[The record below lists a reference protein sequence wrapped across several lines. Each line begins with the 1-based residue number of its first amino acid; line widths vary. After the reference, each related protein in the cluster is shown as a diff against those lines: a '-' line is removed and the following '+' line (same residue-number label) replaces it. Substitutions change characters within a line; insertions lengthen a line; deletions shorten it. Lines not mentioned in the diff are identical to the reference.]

1 MPTVLLVRHA
11 QASFGSADYD
21 VLSPLG
27 VEQAEVLT
35 AALARRNL
43 NVTQIVAG
51 SARRQ
56 RETAGPLAA
65 DRGLEIETDERWNE
79 YETDEVLAHHAKET
93 VSLERTGAGGG
104 EITSRDFQLVLDE
117 ALRDWVQ
124 AGAATA
130 AAQTWPD
137 FLGSRVAAL
146 EDFAAGLGS
155 GETGIAVTSGGVLGA
170 IGAQLLGEH
179 ADLFP
184 RLNKVVVNSGVTKLV
199 VGRGGTSLIAF
210 NEHGHLD
217 EVGAHLLTY
226 R

>member
-27 VEQAEVLT
+27 VEQAQVLT

-43 NVTQIVAG
+43 NVTRIVAG

-56 RETAGPLAA
+56 RETAAPVAA

-79 YETDEVLAHHAKET
+79 YETDEVLAHHASES
-93 VSLERTGAGGG
+93 VSLEGTGEGG
-104 EITSRDFQLVLDE
+104 EITSRDFQLVLDG
-117 ALRDWVQ
+117 ALHGWAR

-130 AAQTWPD
+130 ATQTWPD
-137 FLGSRVAAL
+137 FLASRTAAL
-146 EDFAAGLGS
+146 ADFAAGLGS
-155 GETGIAVTSGGVLGA
+155 GETGIAFTSGGVIAA
-170 IGAQLLGEH
+170 IGSHLLGER

-184 RLNKVVVNSGVTKLV
+184 RLNKVVVNSGITKLV

-217 EVGAHLLTY
+217 EAGPRLLTY

>member
-27 VEQAEVLT
+27 VEQAAVLT

-43 NVTQIVAG
+43 NVTRIAAG

-56 RETAGPLAA
+56 LETAEPVAA
-65 DRGLEIETDERWNE
+65 DRGLEVGIDERWNE
-79 YETDEVLAHHAKET
+79 YETDEVLAHHASET
-93 VSLERTGAGGG
+93 VLLEGAEEGG
-104 EITSRDFQLVLDE
+104 EITSRDFQLVLDG
-117 ALRDWVQ
+117 ALHGWAQ
-124 AGAATA
+124 AGATTP

-137 FLGSRVAAL
+137 FLASRTAAL
-146 EDFAAGLGS
+146 TDFAARLGS
-155 GETGIAVTSGGVLGA
+155 GETGIVFSSGGVIAA
-170 IGAQLLGEH
+170 IGAHLLGEH

-184 RLNKVVVNSGVTKLV
+184 RLNKVVVNSGITKLV

-217 EVGAHLLTY
+217 EAGSRLLTY

>member
-27 VEQAEVLT
+27 IEQAEVLA
-35 AALARRNL
+35 AALARRDL
-43 NVTQIVAG
+43 NVTRIAAG

-56 RETAGPLAA
+56 RETAAPVAA
-65 DRGLEIETDERWNE
+65 GHGLEIETDPRWNE
-79 YETDEVLAHHAKET
+79 YETDEVLAHHAREA
-93 VSLERTGAGGG
+93 VSLEGTGGG
-104 EITSRDFQLVLDE
+104 GEEITSRDFQLILDDALRAWVEAGTETAAGQSWPQFLASRIAALDE
-117 ALRDWVQ
+117 
-124 AGAATA
+124 
-130 AAQTWPD
+130 
-137 FLGSRVAAL
+137 FS
-146 EDFAAGLGS
+146 AGLGS
-155 GETGIAVTSGGVLGA
+155 GETGIAFTSGGVLGA
-170 IGAQLLGEH
+170 IGTHLLGNH

-184 RLNKVVVNSGVTKLV
+184 RLNKVVVNSGITKLV

-217 EVGAHLLTY
+217 EVGPRLLTY